1 MKNGLLNSGFLLL
14 MLGIIVPIT
23 AAQSRF
29 CTLRLSVYEFKDD
42 GTSEKFPISDSKIKL
57 VKAQTNRTVKINS
70 EISTV
75 TDAVETDYKL
85 IVSKNGFQNTAKD
98 FSLDCGLAN
107 EQNEVS
113 EIVFLWKGDE
123 KQTVKI
129 SGADT
134 GAEIDNKQLNFSAA
148 EPVNGSAINLPRP
161 EYPPAARA
169 VKAAGT
175 VSVQVLI
182 NELGNVISA
191 KAVSGHPL
199 LRSAAVKS
207 AKSAKFSQTYLNKM
221 PVKVSGII
229 VYNFVP

>member
-1 MKNGLLNSGFLLL
+1 MRNEFLNCGFILSLI
-14 MLGIIVPIT
+14 GIVVLNT
-23 AAQSRF
+23 AAQSKF

-42 GTSEKFPISDSKIKL
+42 GTSEKFPIFDSQIKL
-57 VKAQTNRTVKINS
+57 EKVQTKRIVKINS

-75 TDAVETDYKL
+75 ADAVETDYKL
-85 IVSKNGFQNTAKD
+85 IVSRSGFQNTAKE
-98 FSLDCGLAN
+98 FSLDCSLAN

-113 EIVFLWKGDE
+113 EIIFLWKGDD
-123 KQTVKI
+123 KQTVKM
-129 SGADT
+129 SDAYT
-134 GAEIDNKQLNFSAA
+134 GTEADNKQLNFSAA
-148 EPVNGSAINLPRP
+148 EPVNDSAIDLPRP

-169 VKAAGT
+169 VKAAGA

-207 AKSAKFSQTYLNKM
+207 AKNAKFSQTYLNKM